1 MLLWAAVLGVV
12 FASCENEGTISPEPQ
27 EPELITATLECAG
40 EFVDFSTSPLSKAE
54 TTNEIYYVEVYSLTL
69 MEMGTDM
76 QPYWYETP
84 YAYGTF
90 DSLEGVTINLLS
102 GSKYRFKVGIVIH
115 NMATKADYGKTF
127 NYSTTFYNQIWIS
140 QSNEAYYGELSQFS
154 PEESTSVVIDTKRV
168 SYGAKFVAEDLK
180 FGTLEIA
187 VSDNNNMIQHYVNLT
202 PETPEKDNIY
212 SFRDYW
218 SAWHTAVNRPAETYK
233 ENYTINV
240 TWLKSENDRVP
251 MGSYSVAF
259 ERNMRTTIRIKVE
272 DLSTN
277 SGISVYKESTPIMDS
292 STEYY
297 IEGGKVVEVP
307 INPA

>member
-1 MLLWAAVLGVV
+1 M
-12 FASCENEGTISPEPQ
+12 
-27 EPELITATLECAG
+27 
-40 EFVDFSTSPLSKAE
+40 
-54 TTNEIYYVEVYSLTL
+54 
-69 MEMGTDM
+69 
-76 QPYWYETP
+76 
-84 YAYGTF
+84 
-90 DSLEGVTINLLS
+90 
-102 GSKYRFKVGIVIH
+102 R
-115 NMATKADYGKTF
+115 
-127 NYSTTFYNQIWIS
+127 
-140 QSNEAYYGELSQFS
+140 
-154 PEESTSVVIDTKRV
+154 
-168 SYGAKFVAEDLK
+168 LK
-180 FGTLEIA
+180 
-187 VSDNNNMIQHYVNLT
+187 
-202 PETPEKDNIY
+202 
-212 SFRDYW
+212 
-218 SAWHTAVNRPAETYK
+218 TYK